1 VGRFQFVVK
10 RLLLTIP
17 LLLGI
22 VLLVFL
28 VLKLTPGDPAR
39 QIVGLRATETQLN
52 EVRDQLGLNDPIAVQ
67 YVRYVGRV
75 LHGDLGYS
83 YKSLQPV
90 RTSIAER
97 LPVTLWLMGFGGLLA
112 MLISVPCGILSA
124 LHPNRATDHAIRAL
138 GLVGLTMPS
147 FWVGIVLILVVA
159 LPTGLFPAGGF
170 GQTVPEHLRS
180 IVLPAV
186 TLAISVAPI
195 QIRSLRAS
203 LINVRGSDY
212 VATGRAMGLSESRLM
227 RRFVLRNA
235 SPPTIS
241 VLALNMGFLLFGA
254 VVIETTFALPGIGQ
268 GIVLAARGRD
278 LPAIQGYTLL
288 FAVLVVAVYLVADIV
303 TAVLDPRVEIQA

>member
-1 VGRFQFVVK
+1 MGRFQFVVK

-28 VLKLTPGDPAR
+28 VLKMTPGDPAR

-67 YVRYVGRV
+67 YARYVGRV

-97 LPVTLWLMGFGGLLA
+97 LPVTLWLLGFGGLLA

-124 LHPNRATDHAIRAL
+124 LHPNRATDHVIRAL

>member
-1 VGRFQFVVK
+1 MGRFQFVVK

>member
-1 VGRFQFVVK
+1 MGRFQFVVK

-28 VLKLTPGDPAR
+28 VLKMTPGDPAR

-97 LPVTLWLMGFGGLLA
+97 LPVTLWLLGFGGLLA

-124 LHPNRATDHAIRAL
+124 LHPNRATDHVIRAL